1 MNALWNLRL
10 ETGPLP
16 TVVYCL
22 SVAAFIALA
31 TKRPLRRWLPVQLA
45 GGVVGVGVG
54 YLLAWLISDVW
65 NTFGLSLTPLTRLWF
80 GLGIGG
86 IGFALA
92 GIWRSRPWRVAL
104 AASSVLLFAVMGG
117 VGVNVD
123 AAEFPTLGSALG
135 VGHVSPLAIPTP
147 SQAPPSQAPTS
158 QALPPALQSTASLA
172 QTWRPP
178 ADLPAAGTVGTVTI
192 PATASHFV
200 ARSAIVYLP
209 PAALV
214 KNAPRLPVLEMLSG
228 QPGAPASLLT
238 SGNLAN
244 ILNAY
249 AHDHRGLAPIV
260 VIPDQLGAPQLNP
273 MCLDSPLGNV
283 ETYLA
288 VDVPD
293 WINSHLHV
301 LQDRRDW
308 AIGGFS
314 EGGTCSI
321 QLGAKFRGLYGSI
334 FDVSGQLA
342 PVRGTVAAT
351 IASAF
356 GGSAPAYH
364 AASPLALMAA
374 GAPYADTLGIFAVG
388 QNDTR
393 YGVAAATVSQA
404 ATAAGMTVHVIR
416 SPGTAHDWHT
426 VQYALHESLPIL
438 YARWGLS

>member
-1 MNALWNLRL
+1 MLNALGNLRL
-10 ETGPLP
+10 ESGPLP
-16 TVVYCL
+16 IIVYCL
-22 SVAAFIALA
+22 SIGALIALA

-45 GGVVGVGVG
+45 GGAVGVGIG
-54 YLLAWLISDVW
+54 YLLSWLVSDVW
-65 NTFGLSLTPLTRLWF
+65 DTFGLSLTPLTRLWV
-80 GLGIGG
+80 GLGAGG

-104 AASSVLLFAVMGG
+104 AACSVVLFAVMGG
-117 VGVNVD
+117 VGVNADV
-123 AAEFPTLGSALG
+123 AEFPTLGSALG
-135 VGHVSPLAIPTP
+135 IGQVSTLTIPTP
-147 SQAPPSQAPTS
+147 PVTTPQAP
-158 QALPPALQSTASLA
+158 ASLA
-172 QTWRPP
+172 PTWRPP
-178 ADLPAAGTVGTVTI
+178 ADLPSSGTVGTVTI
-192 PATASHFV
+192 PATASHFA
-200 ARSAIVYLP
+200 ARPAIVYLP

-228 QPGAPASLLT
+228 QPGAPSSLLT

-249 AHDHRGLAPIV
+249 ALDHRGLAPIV
-260 VIPDQLGAPQLNP
+260 VIPDQLGAPQQNP

-283 ETYLA
+283 ETYLT

-301 LQDRRDW
+301 LQDRTDW

-334 FDVSGQLA
+334 IDISGQLA

-351 IASAF
+351 IAIAF
-356 GGSAPAYH
+356 AGSASAYQ
-364 AASPLALMAA
+364 AATPLALMAA
-374 GAPYADTLGIFAVG
+374 GAPYADTLAIFAVG
-388 QNDTR
+388 ENDTR
-393 YGVAAATVSQA
+393 YGVAEATVSRA
-404 ATAAGMTVHVIR
+404 AAAAGMTVHVIR

-426 VQYALHESLPIL
+426 VQYALRESLPIL